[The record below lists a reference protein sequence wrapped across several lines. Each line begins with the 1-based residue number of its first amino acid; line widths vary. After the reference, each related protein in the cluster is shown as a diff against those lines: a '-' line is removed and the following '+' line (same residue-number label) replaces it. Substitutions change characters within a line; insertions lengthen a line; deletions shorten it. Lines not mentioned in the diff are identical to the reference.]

1 MNIFKKYISANE
13 WENVRWLNRKMNKKF
28 EYVLYEKSIQNADN
42 HIQTCA
48 AWPMIREMK
57 IKVTWG
63 TAIYLLEG
71 LKLKTIFERK
81 KIIQVIIQS
90 GKQKEFSSTTSG
102 GSKME
107 ESL

>member
-1 MNIFKKYISANE
+1 
-13 WENVRWLNRKMNKKF
+13 
-28 EYVLYEKSIQNADN
+28 
-42 HIQTCA
+42 
-48 AWPMIREMK
+48 MIREIK

-63 TAIYLLEG
+63 TTIYLLEG

-81 KIIQVIIQS
+81 KTIQAIIQ
-90 GKQKEFSSTTSG
+90 GGNQKAFSPTTSV